1 MPERIR
7 KKIHPALK
15 HGAYSAIGLLPG
27 EDETAFAKLHEDL
40 KAELQPI
47 GGLEDDIVA
56 TISSLV
62 WRKQNLHTLARAPSA
77 RYRFEALV
85 TKKVEEK
92 MFRNFDFRSK
102 GQPNREEFEAN
113 RQAAEAEARE
123 ELGEDYAFVEMEH
136 VVDLV
141 KCAEAFDRLD
151 ALIDRNLKR
160 LMVLKG
166 LKSLQSSQ
174 LGAPPAA
181 QPRSLQ
187 DLTKEREDR
196 AELHQPEQ
204 ELFVKTT

>member
-40 KAELQPI
+40 KAELAPI

-113 RQAAEAEARE
+113 WQAAEAEARE

-166 LKSLQSSQ
+166 TQIPSVISVGSTPGRATPEPSGPYQ
-174 LGAPPAA
+174 GA
-181 QPRSLQ
+181 
-187 DLTKEREDR
+187 
-196 AELHQPEQ
+196 
-204 ELFVKTT
+204 